1 MKKWFNPEQIT
12 TVVSFTLAGLLLIA
26 VYFLILNIQV
36 LEANI
41 LRFIGVLTPFI
52 YGLILAFLIGPFV
65 RFFEYRLFAM
75 FKWKPNTKRLFA
87 VGLTLLILVEITILF
102 FSFIIPQ
109 IVLSLGSIS
118 TKLPEYVIILEK
130 LLNEWMMV
138 INFNQDWSKLILD
151 SSENLLQSF
160 VGTLQTFVPMLLNYS
175 WQFTKT
181 IFNLLIGVAIAVY
194 IILDKERFVL
204 QVKKMHYFVFG
215 QKITD
220 DLIDLSRLSL
230 NMMHRF
236 ILGKALDSLIIAVI
250 CYLGMLLLKL
260 EYPVLISVV
269 IGITNMIPVFGPFI
283 GAVPGA
289 LILLIVSPIQA
300 LWFILFIIVLQQF
313 DGNYLGPRILGD
325 SMGLPSLWIM
335 FAIIVG
341 GGYFGLVGMF
351 LGVPIFAVI
360 YLVFKR
366 LIHNRLN
373 DKAIV
378 IK

>member
-12 TVVSFTLAGLLLIA
+12 SVVSFTLAGLLLIG
-26 VYFLILNIQV
+26 VYFLILNMQV
-36 LEANI
+36 LEANL

-52 YGLILAFLIGPFV
+52 YGTILAFLIGPFV
-65 RFFEYRLFAM
+65 RFFEFSLFGM
-75 FKWKPNTKRLFA
+75 FKWKSGTKRLLA
-87 VGLTLLILVEITILF
+87 VMLTLLILIELTILF

-118 TKLPEYVIILEK
+118 VKLPEYVIILED
-130 LLNEWMMV
+130 LLNEWMRV
-138 INFNQDWSKLILD
+138 INLNQDLSSLILD

-160 VGTLQTFVPMLLNYS
+160 VSTLQAFVPKLLDYS
-175 WQFTKT
+175 WQLTMT
-181 IFNLLIGVAIAVY
+181 IFNLIVGVAIAVY
-194 IILDKERFVL
+194 ITLDKERFVL
-204 QVKKMHYFVFG
+204 QVKKMHYYIFG

-236 ILGKALDSLIIAVI
+236 ILGKALDSLIIGVI

-366 LIHNRLN
+366 QIHNKLN

>member
-1 MKKWFNPEQIT
+1 MKKWFNPEQISS
-12 TVVSFTLAGLLLIA
+12 VVSFTLAGLLLIG
-26 VYFLILNIQV
+26 VYFLILNIQI
-36 LEANI
+36 LEMNF
-41 LRFIGVLTPFI
+41 LRLLSVLTPFV
-52 YGLILAFLIGPFV
+52 YGIVLAFLLGPFV
-65 RFFEYRLFAM
+65 RFFEVNIFGM
-75 FKWKPNTKRLFA
+75 FRWKKSLKRLLA
-87 VGLTLLILVEITILF
+87 VILTLLITLEITILF

-130 LLNEWMMV
+130 LLNEWMEV
-138 INFNQDWSKLILD
+138 INLNQDWSNLILD

-160 VGTLQTFVPMLLNYS
+160 VSTLQAFLPKLLDYS

-181 IFNLLIGVAIAVY
+181 IFNLIVGIAIAVY
-194 IILDKERFVL
+194 ITLDKERFVL
-204 QVKKMHYFVFG
+204 QIKKFHYALFG

-230 NMMHRF
+230 DMMHRF
-236 ILGKALDSLIIAVI
+236 ILGKALDSLIIGVI

-269 IGITNMIPVFGPFI
+269 IGMTNMIPVFGPFI

-341 GGYFGLVGMF
+341 GGYFGLIGMF
-351 LGVPIFAVI
+351 MGVPIFAVI
-360 YLVFKR
+360 YLVLKR
-366 LIHNRLN
+366 LIHQRLSQ
-373 DKAIV
+373 KAIV

>member
-12 TVVSFTLAGLLLIA
+12 SVVSFTLAGLLLIG
-26 VYFLILNIQV
+26 VYFLILNMQV
-36 LEANI
+36 LEANL

-52 YGLILAFLIGPFV
+52 YGTILAFLIGPFV
-65 RFFEYRLFAM
+65 RFFEFSLFGM
-75 FKWKPNTKRLFA
+75 FKWKSGTKRLLA
-87 VGLTLLILVEITILF
+87 VMLTLLILIELTILF

-118 TKLPEYVIILEK
+118 VKLPEYVIILED
-130 LLNEWMMV
+130 LLNEWMRV
-138 INFNQDWSKLILD
+138 INLNQDLSSLILD

-160 VGTLQTFVPMLLNYS
+160 VSTLQAFVPKLLDYS
-175 WQFTKT
+175 WQLTMT
-181 IFNLLIGVAIAVY
+181 IFNLIVGVAIAVY
-194 IILDKERFVL
+194 ITLDKERFVL
-204 QVKKMHYFVFG
+204 QVKKMHYYIFG

-236 ILGKALDSLIIAVI
+236 ILGKALDSLIIGVI

-366 LIHNRLN
+366 LIHNKLN

>member
-12 TVVSFTLAGLLLIA
+12 SVVSFTLAGLLLIG

-36 LEANI
+36 LEANL

-52 YGLILAFLIGPFV
+52 YGTILAFLIGPFV
-65 RFFEYRLFAM
+65 RFFEFSLFGM
-75 FKWKPNTKRLFA
+75 FKWKSGTKRLLA
-87 VGLTLLILVEITILF
+87 VMLTLLILIELTILF

-118 TKLPEYVIILEK
+118 VKLPEYVIILED
-130 LLNEWMMV
+130 LLNEWMRV
-138 INFNQDWSKLILD
+138 INLNQDLSSLILD

-160 VGTLQTFVPMLLNYS
+160 VSTLQAFVPKLLDYS
-175 WQFTKT
+175 WQLTMT
-181 IFNLLIGVAIAVY
+181 IFNLIVGVAIAVY
-194 IILDKERFVL
+194 ITLDKERFVL
-204 QVKKMHYFVFG
+204 QVKKMHYYIFG

-236 ILGKALDSLIIAVI
+236 ILGKALDSLIIGVI

-366 LIHNRLN
+366 LIHNKLN

>member
-12 TVVSFTLAGLLLIA
+12 TVISITLAGLLLIG
-26 VYFLILNIQV
+26 VYFLILNINI
-36 LEANI
+36 LEANL
-41 LRFIGVLTPFI
+41 LRLLSVLTPFV
-52 YGLILAFLIGPFV
+52 YGIILAFLLGPFV
-65 RFFEYRLFAM
+65 RFFELNIFGM
-75 FKWKPNTKRLFA
+75 FRWKTSLKRLLA
-87 VGLTLLILVEITILF
+87 VILTLLITLEITILF

-118 TKLPEYVIILEK
+118 VKLPEYVIILEN
-130 LLNEWMMV
+130 LLNEWMAV
-138 INFNQDWSKLILD
+138 INLNQDWSNLILD

-160 VGTLQTFVPMLLNYS
+160 ISTIQAYLPKLLGYS

-181 IFNLLIGVAIAVY
+181 VFNLIVGIAIAIY

-204 QVKKMHYFVFG
+204 QVKKFHYFVFG

-230 NMMHRF
+230 NTMHRF
-236 ILGKALDSLIIAVI
+236 ILGKALDSLIIGVI

-351 LGVPIFAVI
+351 MGVPIFAVI

-366 LIHNRLN
+366 LIHQRLN
-373 DKAIV
+373 DKAII